1 MKKIL
6 LFLSVACVGFSSCD
20 KDDDNNTNPITT
32 AYLTDGIWI
41 EATPHAGQRN
51 LSFDANNATLSRQD
65 GISRQ
70 FTYTISG
77 NKLLFTASGSTTP
90 IEHPVKRINDNTMEV
105 GNITIGAPEEQVAPQ
120 TVTFR
125 KTEFS
130 IDN

>member
-20 KDDDNNTNPITT
+20 KDDDNNTNAITT
-32 AYLTDGIWI
+32 AFLTDGTWT
-41 EATPHAGQRN
+41 EVTPHAGQRG
-51 LSFDANNATLSRQD
+51 LSFGTTTGTLSRQD
-65 GISRQ
+65 GTLRR

-77 NKLLFTASGSTTP
+77 NKLLFTADGSTTP
-90 IEHPVKRINDNTMEV
+90 VEHPVKKINEDTMEV
-105 GNITIGAPEEQVAPQ
+105 GNIAIGPPEELVDAQ

-125 KTEFS
+125 KNSFT